1 MPSVSASAALSAQ
14 PALRCS
20 VLTQRITISPGNVQ
34 PGSQVYG
41 PLATDSYVV
50 VPGIIDGIY
59 DT

>member
-1 MPSVSASAALSAQ
+1 MAQVNGTAALSAQ
-14 PALRCS
+14 AALRCS
-20 VLTQRITISPGNVQ
+20 VLTQRITVSAGNVQ

-50 VPGIIDGIY
+50 VPGITDGIY